1 MSLKSKDLQEEF
13 TYNADTQK
21 ALSKNG
27 ETLSFCL
34 TAFNNALHTLIFKT
48 MEDTVMTRGLKYVEF
63 VPWLGY
69 LDFFAS
75 LYVNKYPSIRH

>member
-13 TYNADTQK
+13 TYNAETQK

-27 ETLSFCL
+27 ETLNYCL

-48 MEDTVMTRGLKYVEF
+48 MEDTVMKRVHKYYKDTLVLQF
-63 VPWLGY
+63 VRSC
-69 LDFFAS
+69 A
-75 LYVNKYPSIRH
+75 I